1 MKKIGF
7 ILFPMLALGMGM
19 LSGYLAAPGLAAV
32 YPFLEKSS
40 LTPPG
45 YVFPV
50 VWTVLYLLMGLGLA
64 LVVKQGGRGTG
75 RAAFIWTLQLALNFS
90 WSLLFFGSG
99 AYFQALVCLALL
111 WMAILLMLLAFH
123 TVSPLAAWLQV
134 PYFLWVS
141 FAGYL
146 NLAVWLLN
154 P

>member
-7 ILFPMLALGMGM
+7 ILFPMLALGVGM

-64 LVVKQGGRGTG
+64 LVVKQGGRG
-75 RAAFIWTLQLALNFS
+75 
-90 WSLLFFGSG
+90 LLFFGSG